1 MSNLVKINNV
11 EHLTAM
17 IKAIVPRSFEK
28 TFGGLGTSE
37 IVAGFTFCVA
47 GFSQSELN
55 TGLAKIKQMGYCPD
69 PALFAKWCKGID
81 GFDNSDVVA
90 DSYIGKHGA
99 LADIIKWI
107 NDPNTPIS
115 QAMKQAY
122 DDTYHLWQYIVSEA
136 DKTRAELAFKDRY
149 VIIVDGLV
157 KERIKCQA
165 YVQPI
170 MLTDDKPI
178 TPKKPIAD
186 KETAMTFL
194 AKLRPALAKAV
205 V

>member
-28 TFGGLGTSE
+28 TFGGLSTNE

-81 GFDNSDVVA
+81 GFDNSDAVA
-90 DSYIGKHGA
+90 DSYSDKHHA
-99 LADIIKWI
+99 LSQIIKWQG
-107 NDPNTPIS
+107 NPSEPITM
-115 QAMKQAY
+115 AMKQAY
-122 DDTYHLWQYIVSEA
+122 DDTYHLWQSVHSSS
-136 DKTRAELAFKDRY
+136 DMTRAELAFKGAY
-149 VIIVDGLV
+149 EHMVKELV
-157 KERIKCQA
+157 KQRVKCQA
-165 YVQPI
+165 YVPPVVIAHKRPKQAH
-170 MLTDDKPI
+170 
-178 TPKKPIAD
+178 TPANPSTVQTI
-186 KETAMTFL
+186 L
-194 AKLRPALAKAV
+194 AQLKQKVMSA
-205 V
+205 

>member
-1 MSNLVKINNV
+1 MS
-11 EHLTAM
+11 HLTQVQTTAS
-17 IKAIVPRSFEK
+17 IIAELKAIAPSQFDKKFSGLDLTQIRYAFDKACFGLDPNQIKTGFETIWQK
-28 TFGGLGTSE
+28 
-37 IVAGFTFCVA
+37 GF
-47 GFSQSELN
+47 
-55 TGLAKIKQMGYCPD
+55 IPD
-69 PALFAKWCKGID
+69 PVLFRQWCLG
-81 GFDNSDVVA
+81 NSEFSFSDEIA

-157 KERIKCQA
+157 KERIKCQD
-165 YVQPI
+165 YVQPVL
-170 MLTDDKPI
+170 LTDEKPI

-186 KETAMTFL
+186 KETAMAFL